1 MADCKYYDPTCPCQD
16 GDQCHY
22 ETYGDSKGMDPRH
35 VLLARIAEL
44 EALNRELTDR
54 LNGIEHKLGAEKQ
67 AREAAEARLRELRV
81 AIETIKSIVSDG
93 FLNHRE
99 KLEVIESRCDI
110 ELCIDALA
118 KSAES

>member
-1 MADCKYYDPTCPCQD
+1 MRRYDYSGCDECSFGQLEESPG
-16 GDQCHY
+16 GDW
-22 ETYGDSKGMDPRH
+22 MDAGE
-35 VLLARIAEL
+35 VV
-44 EALNRELTDR
+44 ALNRELTDR

-67 AREAAEARLRELRV
+67 AREAAESRLRELRV

-110 ELCIDALA
+110 ELCTDALA
-118 KSAES
+118 KSAEP